1 MHEIRVTLPVDCI
14 SEATRLAREAG
25 IDQVAVGEVLMNE
38 LPRRMLSVETSTPKA
53 RAFVA
58 SFMQSRLSDSDY
70 VLTSR
75 EVRAIVS
82 GQNQSLAILTR
93 PMSEPQPDVLQDLWQ
108 LSHVT
113 PSYVGRAAAG
123 SILLA
128 DGLIHNNAVAIVL
141 AALFL
146 PFLSQVLAFSFG
158 IWNRDRELIMH
169 GVRALMVSA
178 ALALSAGGT
187 VAWIEGGP
195 LRFDAFRGLAGNLLI
210 SLIVGTAAGL
220 STADDAGR
228 RYLVGV
234 AAAVQFAV
242 FPVWFGAAF
251 VLGLPSR
258 AITVARLSSFVV
270 SFIAISASAMFAY
283 FFLHLR
289 RALPRG

>member
-1 MHEIRVTLPVDCI
+1 MHEIRTIIPVDCI

-25 IDQVAVGEVLMNE
+25 IDQVAVSEVLVND

-58 SFMQSRLSDSDY
+58 SFMQSQSLANSDY
-70 VLTSR
+70 TLTSR
-75 EVRAIVS
+75 EVRAIVK
-82 GQNQSLAILTR
+82 GQNQSLLTLTR
-93 PMSEPQPDVLQDLWQ
+93 PVSEPQPDVMQDLWQ

-113 PSYVGRAAAG
+113 PSYLGRAAVG

-128 DGLIHNNAVAIVL
+128 DGLIHNNPVAIVL

-158 IWNRDRELIMH
+158 IWNRDRELIIH
-169 GVRALMVSA
+169 GARALLVST
-178 ALALSAGGT
+178 ALALASGAV
-187 VAWIEGGP
+187 VAWIEDGP
-195 LRFDAFRGLAGNLLI
+195 LRFDGFRGLAGSLLI

-228 RYLVGV
+228 RYLIGV

-251 VLGLPSR
+251 VLGLPPR
-258 AITVARLSSFVV
+258 DITVARLLSFLLN
-270 SFIAISASAMFAY
+270 FLAISGSAMVAY
-283 FFLHLR
+283 FCLHLR
-289 RALPRG
+289 RRG